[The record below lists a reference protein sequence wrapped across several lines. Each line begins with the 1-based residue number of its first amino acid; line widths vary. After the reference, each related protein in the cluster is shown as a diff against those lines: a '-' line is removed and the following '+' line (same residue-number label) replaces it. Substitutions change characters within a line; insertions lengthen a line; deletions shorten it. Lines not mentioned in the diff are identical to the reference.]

1 MQGLQHPPSQKAK
14 GAGRPLTLKSYKIAN
29 CSASAGEKA
38 TFVVRQLN
46 VSPDPVVLPGTLTF
60 QFDINVLTDLSDL
73 QVQLLDFLIFFLLPL
88 PIFIQILIQHKVTDT
103 PKMIFFLEFQ
113 DYFIISEKLKHH

>member
-14 GAGRPLTLKSYKIAN
+14 GTGRPLTLKSYKIDN

-73 QVQLLDFLIFFLLPL
+73 QVQLLEGFKNLFTATSHF
-88 PIFIQILIQHKVTDT
+88 HSNS
-103 PKMIFFLEFQ
+103 EF
-113 DYFIISEKLKHH
+113 STK

>member
-1 MQGLQHPPSQKAK
+1 MIKTLHSAIIIVIVPLMQGLQHPPSQKAK

-88 PIFIQILIQHKVTDT
+88 PIFIQILNSAQSDRH
-103 PKMIFFLEFQ
+103 
-113 DYFIISEKLKHH
+113 S